1 MKKDED
7 QKFELV
13 IIYMLCG
20 CAGIVIA
27 ALARL
32 SALKLGLDVFTAN
45 LVFVVFI
52 AIAVSIFLSIQ
63 LTIKNL
69 MFPWI
74 KKLVLKTPR
83 FSNKREE
90 TPPLVEINT
99 TEQESV
105 ASLEDWRKEQLHNK
119 VEEKERKL
127 KVALRY
133 SKKTFVSYASDE
145 QIDIL
150 CEDIIHYAN
159 KLDLNNLKPV
169 IIKSDLSTLDLLHFG
184 WNIWN
189 HFRISNQNNAAYF
202 LKLVFAVPLKDME
215 VETIKKHLKDDE
227 LKGIIKIQEDVSKY

>member
-45 LVFVVFI
+45 LVFIVFVAI
-52 AIAVSIFLSIQ
+52 AISIFLSIQ

-74 KKLVLKTPR
+74 KKLLLKTPHS
-83 FSNKREE
+83 SNKKEE
-90 TPPLVEINT
+90 MPPLVEINT
-99 TEQESV
+99 TEPESI
-105 ASLEDWRKEQLHNK
+105 ASLDYWRNEQLQNK
-119 VEEKERKL
+119 AEEKERKL
-127 KVALRY
+127 KVALHY
-133 SKKTFVSYASDE
+133 SKKAFISYTSDE
-145 QIDIL
+145 HIDIL
-150 CEDIIHYAN
+150 CEDIILYAN
-159 KLDLNNLKPV
+159 KLDLNNLKPI

-202 LKLVFAVPLKDME
+202 LKLVFAIPLKDME

-227 LKGIIKIQEDVSKY
+227 LKGIIKIQENISEY

>member
-1 MKKDED
+1 MKSDED

-74 KKLVLKTPR
+74 KKLLLKMPH
-83 FSNKREE
+83 FNNKIEKMS
-90 TPPLVEINT
+90 PLRKIDT
-99 TEQESV
+99 SEQKPV
-105 ASLEDWRKEQLHNK
+105 PSLKDWRNEQLQNIAK
-119 VEEKERKL
+119 EKERKL
-127 KVALRY
+127 EAALHY
-133 SKKTFVSYASDE
+133 AKKTFVSHSSDE

-150 CEDIIHYAN
+150 CEDLIQYAN
-159 KLDLNNLKPV
+159 RLDLNNLKPV
-169 IIKSDLSTLDLLHFG
+169 IIKSDLSALDLLHFG

-189 HFRISNQNNAAYF
+189 HFRINNQNNAAHF
-202 LKLVFAVPLKDME
+202 LKRVFAVPLKDME

-227 LKGIIKIQEDVSKY
+227 LKGIIKIQEDLSKY